1 MRSMERELVKL
12 ESMVPALKNK
22 ENEMVSWD
30 FNIENKGIEFFAKP
44 QIFLSEYIFNLDGVA
59 FDISNLDNLIE

>member
-1 MRSMERELVKL
+1 
-12 ESMVPALKNK
+12 MVPALKNK

>member
-1 MRSMERELVKL
+1 MERELVKL

-30 FNIENKGIEFFAKP
+30 FNIEIKGIEFFAKP

>member
-1 MRSMERELVKL
+1 MERELVKL

-44 QIFLSEYIFNLDGVA
+44 QIFLSEYIFNQSPKLKNA
-59 FDISNLDNLIE
+59 RNLSYSLKVL